1 MTAVFLH
8 WCLICV
14 VPFEMPF
21 AQSQIK
27 LTADN
32 DAVVSLQTFLPFLFL
47 FHFIIITVSQIL
59 ISLLM
64 ITFLH
69 YLSGM

>member
-1 MTAVFLH
+1 
-8 WCLICV
+8 
-14 VPFEMPF
+14 MPF

-32 DAVVSLQTFLPFLFL
+32 DAVVSLQTFFPFLFL
-47 FHFIIITVSQIL
+47 FHFIINTVSQIL

-69 YLSGM
+69 YLSGIVRSSILLAG